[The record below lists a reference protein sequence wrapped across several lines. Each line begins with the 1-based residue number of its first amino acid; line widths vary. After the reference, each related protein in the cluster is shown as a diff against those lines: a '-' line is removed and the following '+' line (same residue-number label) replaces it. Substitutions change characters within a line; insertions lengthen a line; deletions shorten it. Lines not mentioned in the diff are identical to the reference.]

1 MNKRHIFY
9 RSGTNIY
16 SKENEYIQLV
26 KTRLQLQDCKERP
39 SNMQA
44 FQSYV
49 YYETCHPLRSSPA
62 PSDPAFPCTVTKR
75 VCEAMTDIHPL
86 FDSLLLLLLN
96 SRLSWESLLWF
107 SVACSTYYCPVSSFH
122 VSRSF
127 RVARNDRRGETRHR
141 SSSKHTARGI
151 ASSHRSQDSTL
162 IQLF

>member
-1 MNKRHIFY
+1 M
-9 RSGTNIY
+9 
-16 SKENEYIQLV
+16 
-26 KTRLQLQDCKERP
+26 QLQDCKERP

-75 VCEAMTDIHPL
+75 VGEAMTDIHPL

-127 RVARNDRRGETRHR
+127 RVARSDRRGETRHR
-141 SSSKHTARGI
+141 SSSKHTSPGI
-151 ASSHRSQDSTL
+151 ASSHRSPDSTL